1 MKLPGFKLWGSVAFR
16 MAFNYS
22 ALLVLSMLVLLAVF
36 YTQTVNVL
44 KSQIDRHIASNSQR
58 LLNDFIENGESSVAQ
73 QIKDILRDGVY
84 SDTEIYLLVNPYGE
98 KVIGNIPSIPHKA
111 KNREGMVETRVM
123 RSGREAIGRM
133 YIQQLPDGSKLV
145 VGSDINHQLEIER
158 LFDRAS
164 LIAGLIGLFMSIG
177 GALLFRRE
185 LRQRLSGI
193 QQIVTHIEAGD
204 LSQRIPLLQQ
214 EDEFSRLSR
223 DINSMLDQQ
232 QRLMD
237 GVRHISNTIAHNLRT
252 PMTRILLRLRK
263 SESEGAQARDE
274 ALQFALQEMEEL
286 SVMFNKLLDLAEV
299 ESGTRRQSFSSISL
313 NDVVA
318 DVLELYEPVAEEKS
332 VRLTSVFDA
341 EPVTNGDR
349 ELLASAIANLVDNA
363 LKYAGENA
371 AVEVRTTQDAHG
383 AAIIVRD
390 NGAGIPVTELPRI
403 GTHFYRLDRSR
414 PGYGL
419 GLASVMAI
427 ARLHGGNLE
436 FSNANPGLIVRMT
449 LSPNPV

>member
-1 MKLPGFKLWGSVAFR
+1 
-16 MAFNYS
+16 
-22 ALLVLSMLVLLAVF
+22 
-36 YTQTVNVL
+36 
-44 KSQIDRHIASNSQR
+44 
-58 LLNDFIENGESSVAQ
+58 
-73 QIKDILRDGVY
+73 
-84 SDTEIYLLVNPYGE
+84 
-98 KVIGNIPSIPHKA
+98 
-111 KNREGMVETRVM
+111 
-123 RSGREAIGRM
+123 
-133 YIQQLPDGSKLV
+133 
-145 VGSDINHQLEIER
+145 
-158 LFDRAS
+158 
-164 LIAGLIGLFMSIG
+164 MSIG

-263 SESEGAQARDE
+263 SEQEGAQARDE

-449 LSPNPV
+449 LAPNPV